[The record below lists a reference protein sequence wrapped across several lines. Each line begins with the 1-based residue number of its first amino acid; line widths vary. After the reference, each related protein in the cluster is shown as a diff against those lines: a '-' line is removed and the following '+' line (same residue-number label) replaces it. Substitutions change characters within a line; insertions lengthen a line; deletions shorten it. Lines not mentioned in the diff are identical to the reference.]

1 MFKFPNGSC
10 STTLSGM
17 FCYKLFIFFLVNE
30 SLFFFVSACSKLLWI
45 HFIFL
50 CIILSGNSSFIE
62 SYYLGASVFVTVVWK
77 WLKSDFFSC
86 NSYSAICPCKK
97 TEVSFKNISFERF
110 WILHSNFRNSIF
122 KRTLKHLH
130 LIEFLDLIDR
140 KIKQKNSNRLIHLN
154 ISLD

>member
-17 FCYKLFIFFLVNE
+17 FCDKLFIFFLVNE

-50 CIILSGNSSFIE
+50 CLILSGNSSFIE

-97 TEVSFKNISFERF
+97 KPKYHSKISVSKDFE
-110 WILHSNFRNSIF
+110 SCT
-122 KRTLKHLH
+122 RTLEIRSLKEHWNTC
-130 LIEFLDLIDR
+130 IW
-140 KIKQKNSNRLIHLN
+140 LN
-154 ISLD
+154 FWT